1 VRASLSKDGVAS
13 AEELRAD
20 PDGTFQHAR
29 ILIIDDQ
36 AENVTLLRRVLL
48 RAGYRDVQSTTE
60 PSQAEMLYEAYG
72 PDLVLLDLH
81 MPEMDGFAVLE
92 RLRALTTRGTYLPIL
107 VLTGDHDQGKRR
119 QALAAGATDFLA
131 KPFDLV
137 EVMLRIRNLLETR
150 HLHRLLSN
158 QNAVLEAGVR
168 QRTRELEEAQSEI
181 LARLAAAAEHR
192 DDDTGRHTLRVGELS
207 AAVAEA
213 LALPREA
220 VELIRAAAP
229 LHDVGKIGVP
239 DHILLKAGKLTPE
252 EFTVMKAHT
261 TIGAAILAGGR
272 SPLVIEAERIALN
285 HHERWDGGG
294 YPNGLVGSAIPLG
307 ARIVAVADVFD
318 ALTHERPYRSAWP
331 LGRVMEEIRA
341 QSGHHFDP
349 DVVTA
354 FLTYST
360 RKGLS
365 DELLRSVTR
374 STIA

>member
-1 VRASLSKDGVAS
+1 VRVSLSKDGVAS
-13 AEELRAD
+13 VEDLRPNLDAA
-20 PDGTFQHAR
+20 FQHAR

-48 RAGYRDVQSTTE
+48 KAGYREMQSTTD
-60 PSQAEMLYEAYG
+60 PSQAETLYEAYR

-92 RLRALTTRGTYLPIL
+92 RLRSLTTRTTYLPIL
-107 VLTGDHDQGKRR
+107 VLTGDHNPGKRR

-158 QNAVLEAGVR
+158 QNAILEAGVR
-168 QRTRELEEAQSEI
+168 QRTRELEEAQGEI
-181 LARLAAAAEHR
+181 LARLAAAADHR

-207 AAVAEA
+207 AAVAET
-213 LALPREA
+213 LGLPRDA

-239 DHILLKAGKLTPE
+239 DHILLKAGTLTEE
-252 EFTVMKAHT
+252 EFVVMKAHT

-272 SPLVIEAERIALN
+272 SALVVEAERIALN
-285 HHERWDGGG
+285 HHERWDGTG
-294 YPNGLVGSAIPLG
+294 YPNGLVGAAIPLG

-318 ALTHERPYRSAWP
+318 ALTHARPYRPAWP
-331 LGRVMEEIRA
+331 LDRVMDEIRA

-354 FLTYST
+354 FLTHAARS
-360 RKGLS
+360 GLS
-365 DELLRSVTR
+365 D
-374 STIA
+374 

>member
-1 VRASLSKDGVAS
+1 MSAPLTKYGTAATQSLHPNLEEAS
-13 AEELRAD
+13 
-20 PDGTFQHAR
+20 HYAR

-36 AENVTLLRRVLL
+36 PQNVALLRRVLSQ
-48 RAGYRDVQSTTE
+48 AGYHDVQSTSE
-60 PSQAEMLYEAYG
+60 PGQAEKLYEAYC

-92 RLRALTTRGTYLPIL
+92 RLRALTTRATYLPIL
-107 VLTGDHDQGKRR
+107 VLTGDHDPGKRR

-158 QNAVLEAGVR
+158 QNAALEAGVR
-168 QRTRELEEAQSEI
+168 QRTRELEEAQGEI

-207 AAVAEA
+207 AAVAET
-213 LALPREA
+213 LRLPREA

-252 EFTVMKAHT
+252 EFAVMKAHT

-272 SPLVIEAERIALN
+272 SALVIEAERIALN
-285 HHERWDGGG
+285 HHERWDGTG
-294 YPNGLVGSAIPLG
+294 YPNGLVGTAIPLG

-318 ALTHERPYRSAWP
+318 ALTHERPYRPAWP
-331 LGRVMEEIRA
+331 LDRVIEEIRA

-349 DVVTA
+349 DVVAA
-354 FLTYST
+354 FLTHSAHN
-360 RKGLS
+360 GLS
-365 DELLRSVTR
+365 DN
-374 STIA
+374 